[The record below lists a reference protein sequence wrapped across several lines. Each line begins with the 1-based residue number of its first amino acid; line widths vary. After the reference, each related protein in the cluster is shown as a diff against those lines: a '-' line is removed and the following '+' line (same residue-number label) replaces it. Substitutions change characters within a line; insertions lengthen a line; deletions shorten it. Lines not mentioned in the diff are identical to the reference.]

1 MSLLAQ
7 STVTLAI
14 RPANV
19 AEIPTLRALAER
31 IWRAS
36 YAALLSPEQIDY
48 MLDRMYAPET
58 IEREMAGGVIWE
70 ISWLD
75 GEIVGFHS
83 CTFEPATARLKLN
96 KLYLLLE
103 HQGRGLGQRLLDRV
117 HTLAADLDAREVWL
131 QVNKQNTRAI
141 QAYRR
146 AGYIVE
152 RAAVFDIGGGFVMDD
167 FVMIRP
173 VSGVDTKQHLNPSPD
188 TRLS

>member
-7 STVTLAI
+7 PPASPAI
-14 RPANV
+14 RPAGV

-36 YAALLSPEQIDY
+36 YAILLSPEQIDY

-70 ISWLD
+70 IAWLD
-75 GEIVGFHS
+75 DEIIGFHS
-83 CTFEPATARLKLN
+83 CTYESGTSRLKLN
-96 KLYLLLE
+96 KLYLLPE
-103 HQGRGLGQRLLDRV
+103 RQGHGFGQRLLDRV
-117 HTLAADLDAREVWL
+117 HSLAASLGARKVWL

-141 QAYRR
+141 QAYKR

-152 RAAVFDIGGGFVMDD
+152 REAVFDIGGGFVMDD
-167 FVMIRP
+167 FIMTRAI
-173 VSGVDTKQHLNPSPD
+173 SGVDTSS
-188 TRLS
+188 T